1 MRTLKSCLLATALV
15 ALAIPAAANAAGNDP
30 VATAATSVMHT
41 LHSPTDA
48 ANDTA
53 QGVIDVA
60 EGNVGTGA
68 GEVRDGVG
76 CLVVKAINVG
86 MTLGI
91 SLFDESAGTHDSYYR
106 AHCIGHENDAGK
118 TLAKLGVPAGP
129 KLAGTVTLRDLA
141 GIAID
146 TSMGLAAFSG
156 TSAPVARF
164 LEPSAAAVGDAAG
177 AGEH

>member
-15 ALAIPAAANAAGNDP
+15 VFVIPAAANAAGSDP
-30 VATAATSVMHT
+30 VATAATNVMHN
-41 LHSPTDA
+41 LHEPVNA
-48 ANDTA
+48 VNDLA
-53 QGVIDVA
+53 QGKVVRAGGAVIRLLLNSTFGLGGLLDVA
-60 EGNVGTGA
+60 SKSTDSC
-68 GEVRDGVG
+68 RDCV
-76 CLVVKAINVG
+76 
-86 MTLGI
+86 T
-91 SLFDESAGTHDSYYR
+91 Y
-106 AHCIGHENDAGK
+106 HENDAGK
-118 TLAKLGVPAGP
+118 TLGFYGVPAGP